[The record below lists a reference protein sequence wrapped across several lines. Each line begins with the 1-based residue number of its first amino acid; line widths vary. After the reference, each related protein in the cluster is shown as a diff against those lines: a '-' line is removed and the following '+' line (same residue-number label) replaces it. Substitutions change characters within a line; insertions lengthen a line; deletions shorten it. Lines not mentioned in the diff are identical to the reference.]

1 MHDVIGYAVI
11 AIFVVSLL
19 FIWKYEHSIE
29 GKDERGERI
38 LNRSYKLAYGS
49 IFVGFFIVEFI
60 AKEAFGITDSSLL
73 YTAFKLVLIGS
84 LVIHAAAL
92 LVLRR
97 VENQI
102 D

>member
-38 LNRSYKLAYGS
+38 LNLSYKLAYGS

-73 YTAFKLVLIGS
+73 YTAFKLVLIGPQRK
-84 LVIHAAAL
+84 
-92 LVLRR
+92 VLYHRPSR
-97 VENQI
+97 TLPDRQTV
-102 D
+102 